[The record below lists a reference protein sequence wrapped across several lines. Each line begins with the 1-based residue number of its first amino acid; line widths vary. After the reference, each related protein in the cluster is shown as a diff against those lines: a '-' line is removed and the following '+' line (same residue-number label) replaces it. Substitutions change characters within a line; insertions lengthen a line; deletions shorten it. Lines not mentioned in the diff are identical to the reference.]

1 MEVERAHLNWID
13 NCIGV
18 GDIIDAYYVDALR
31 EQGVDFIV
39 DARTLFETVH
49 VGFLDENRPIPSK
62 ILKAARLLVA
72 LSDLDAK
79 ILIHCLVGINR
90 TPFLASVYVSKK
102 YKMDYKAAYK
112 FVAEKRPNTRYH
124 WDWVELLESSEN
136 ARA

>member
-1 MEVERAHLNWID
+1 MNWID

-49 VGFLDENRPIPSK
+49 VGFLDENSPVPGK
-62 ILKAARLLVA
+62 ILKAAKLLVA

-79 ILIHCLVGINR
+79 ILIHCLAGINR
-90 TPFLASVYVSKK
+90 TPFLAMVYVSKK
-102 YKMDYKAAYK
+102 YKMDYEAAYK

-124 WDWVELLESSEN
+124 WDWVELLGSSETES
-136 ARA
+136 AVPKK